1 MQNVFWNIYD
11 LETRLGD
18 IYGTRRD
25 CTKKVFWN
33 IYDFESK
40 LSDIDGI
47 IRGSILHLFFEIF
60 MVLKQDL
67 VILMAQGET

>member
-1 MQNVFWNIYD
+1 MILKQD
-11 LETRLGD
+11 LVIFMAQGEIVPKRF
-18 IYGTRRD
+18 
-25 CTKKVFWN
+25 FWN

>member
-25 CTKKVFWN
+25 GT
-33 IYDFESK
+33 I
-40 LSDIDGI
+40 
-47 IRGSILHLFFEIF
+47 FFIF
-60 MVLKQDL
+60 MILNQNL
-67 VILMAQGET
+67 VILMAQGETQASNIVDYTMSRA